1 MTRISPRWVVFFGVV
16 WWMLQTPR
24 EPAWVAGGLG
34 VAAGLVLHLALGGRS
49 GARISLRGL
58 AAFVPFFLLQSV
70 RGGID
75 VARRAFSPSLPL
87 SPAFLHYPI
96 RLQDETARVLFI
108 NTISLLPGTF
118 SADLQDRALTVH
130 LLSADPE
137 ARSRLAVLEDQVARV
152 FSLSLPPPTRRD
164 AGDAGDGTA

>member
-1 MTRISPRWVVFFGVV
+1 MTRISPRWVVFFGVG

-24 EPAWVAGGLG
+24 EPAWVAGGVG
-34 VAAGLVLHLALGGRS
+34 VATGLVLHLALGGRS
-49 GARISLRGL
+49 GARISPRGL
-58 AAFVPFFLLQSV
+58 AAFVPFFLLQSF

-96 RLQDETARVLFI
+96 RLQEETARVLFI

-118 SADLQDRALTVH
+118 SADLQGRALTVH
-130 LLSADPE
+130 LLSADQE
-137 ARSRLAVLEDQVARV
+137 AHSRLAGLEERVARI
-152 FSLSLPPPTRRD
+152 FSLTLPAP
-164 AGDAGDGTA
+164 AGEDDGGDLAG